1 MFYGSVLCFT
11 RPALC
16 VAVHSA
22 DPLSH
27 RTAEF
32 SKKRPTEVGHVHM
45 IYSTI
50 DLVLP
55 CSTVRFYVSPV
66 RRCAVAVHST
76 SHHTSKSQISARS
89 DPPRTCNNT
98 FTSQQISARSD
109 PPRWAIQGFRPRAEQ
124 RYNGGTTCRGS
135 TTSGMPGVVQCC
147 TAVAGAAEH
156 WRNNV
161 STPQRQALPPP
172 KKKGGGGGGGAV
184 SIK

>member
-55 CSTVRFYVSPV
+55 CSTVRSMFHLSGVVPSPSPSTPLHIILRS
-66 RRCAVAVHST
+66 RRFQQEATHLGLVIIP
-76 SHHTSKSQISARS
+76 SHHSRFQQEATHRGGPSRDSAPAPSS
-89 DPPRTCNNT
+89 DTMAERL
-98 FTSQQISARSD
+98 AGD
-109 PPRWAIQGFRPRAEQ
+109 PLQ
-124 RYNGGTTCRGS
+124 
-135 TTSGMPGVVQCC
+135 
-147 TAVAGAAEH
+147 VACQ
-156 WRNNV
+156 V
-161 STPQRQALPPP
+161 
-172 KKKGGGGGGGAV
+172 
-184 SIK
+184 